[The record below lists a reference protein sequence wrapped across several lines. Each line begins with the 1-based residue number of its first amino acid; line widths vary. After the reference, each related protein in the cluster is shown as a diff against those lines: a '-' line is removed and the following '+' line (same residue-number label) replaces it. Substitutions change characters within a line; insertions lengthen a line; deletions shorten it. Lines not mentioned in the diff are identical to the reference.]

1 MVGAA
6 RKIIERR
13 PMSGKIG
20 GNIVRPY
27 VAETWSAVYDCCPAT
42 EIVPAVRYGRIDCP
56 FINGLGYRY
65 LSGKGGKMKRLEE
78 SSRRK
83 RECSRG
89 KTICRDKN

>member
-1 MVGAA
+1 MVGVA

-65 LSGKGGKMKRLEE
+65 LSGRENETIGGIVEKEE
-78 SSRRK
+78 GMFPREDYLSR
-83 RECSRG
+83 
-89 KTICRDKN
+89 